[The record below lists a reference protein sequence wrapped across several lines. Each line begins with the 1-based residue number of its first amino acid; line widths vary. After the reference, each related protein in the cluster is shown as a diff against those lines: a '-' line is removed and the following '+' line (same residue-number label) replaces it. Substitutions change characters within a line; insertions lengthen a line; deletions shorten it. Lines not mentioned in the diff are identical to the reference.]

1 MDEPGAAGVGNPF
14 ADLIGLRFSAA
25 AEGQSECRLNITP
38 SLLNPNGVVHG
49 AVVYALA
56 DTGMG
61 GALVSALE
69 AGQACATVEIKMS
82 YLRAATAGALTCT
95 ARVLQKGRRIAFLEA
110 QVFNDGQL
118 IATASETFVV
128 SRGGGA
134 DRGL

>member
-1 MDEPGAAGVGNPF
+1 MDEVGVVGLGNPF

-25 AEGQSECRLNITP
+25 AGGQSECRLDITP

-61 GALVSALE
+61 GALVSALA

-82 YLRAATAGALTCT
+82 YLRAATAGTLTCT

-110 QVFNDGQL
+110 RVFNDGRL
-118 IATASETFVV
+118 MATASGTFVLNV
-128 SRGGGA
+128 QEGT
-134 DRGL
+134 

>member
-1 MDEPGAAGVGNPF
+1 MDVAGGLDVRNPF
-14 ADLIGLRFSAA
+14 AVLIGLRFSAA
-25 AEGQSECRLNITP
+25 AGGQSECRLDITP
-38 SLLNPNGVVHG
+38 PLLNPNGVVHG

-82 YLRAATAGALTCT
+82 YLRAATAGTLTCT

-110 QVFNDGQL
+110 RVFNDGRL
-118 IATASETFVV
+118 MATASGTFVLNV
-128 SRGGGA
+128 QEGT
-134 DRGL
+134 